1 MQSIKRVTMATADEK
16 PGNKYFMLNDKQE
29 RFCDEYVVDLNGR
42 QAAIRAG
49 YSTNTAKETAYELL
63 QKPDIKERI
72 AELQAEIT
80 ERNKLKADQ
89 VINELRSLAF
99 WDIGDFLNT
108 GNTIKDIST
117 LDKQT
122 RRPVISVKTK
132 TDHFEGGSSTTTE
145 LKLADKRAALV
156 DLGRHLGIFKED
168 NSQKVVKIRVTRK

>member
-1 MQSIKRVTMATADEK
+1 
-16 PGNKYFMLNDKQE
+16 MLNDKQE
-29 RFCDEYVVDLNGR
+29 RFCEEYVVNLNGR

-49 YSTNTAKETAYELL
+49 YSPNTAKETAYELL

-89 VINELRSLAF
+89 VIGELKALAF
-99 WDIGDFLNT
+99 WDIRDFITT
-108 GNTIKDIST
+108 GNQIKDVST
-117 LDKQT
+117 LEKET
-122 RRPVISVKTK
+122 CKPVISLKTK
-132 TDHFEGGSSTTTE
+132 TTHFEGGSSTTTE